1 WGPRHGR
8 GGRGGMARG
17 FQPKKGKAV
26 PTWERARLLP
36 LRWRFARAV
45 FDSTRRGIPAGNG
58 GTSTADEVYSLTA
71 YLLFLNKV
79 IREDE
84 VLDKE
89 SLPKVKMPIGDHYG
103 RLPDWKPGTPRLP
116 GYPY

>member
-1 WGPRHGR
+1 LRRRCGISSIAACRSGER
-8 GGRGGMARG
+8 GLSPPIR
-17 FQPKKGKAV
+17 
-26 PTWERARLLP
+26 
-36 LRWRFARAV
+36 
-45 FDSTRRGIPAGNG
+45 
-58 GTSTADEVYSLTA
+58 STALTA

-79 IREDE
+79 IPEDQ

-103 RLPDWKPGTPRLP
+103 RLPDWKPGTRRLE